1 MGTSPIWLGFA
12 AMWDPAMMAEPI
24 TPNPAKT
31 EPVTR
36 ERRDRLRWTV
46 TPPRVRMPNVAAII
60 NILS

>member
-24 TPNPAKT
+24 TPNPANT

-36 ERRDRLRWTV
+36 EPSRQIAVDRH
-46 TPPRVRMPNVAAII
+46 A
-60 NILS
+60 SEK